1 MLSLTLS
8 GCAGTPTVLERPV
21 APPGA
26 YTEPT
31 PEPTPPAKPMLNR
44 ALVKYA
50 AELLQALRAANADKL
65 SIRLWGESLKETP

>member
-1 MLSLTLS
+1 M
-8 GCAGTPTVLERPV
+8 

-31 PEPTPPAKPMLNR
+31 PEPTPPAKPVLNG
-44 ALVKYA
+44 ALAKYA
-50 AELLQALRAANADKL
+50 AELLHALRLANGDKL